1 MKIPFLK
8 NKSEALVVANGYI
21 EDTAKMRNAGRVET
35 TASSRGLTLNDRQ
48 ITRAYHNSPIARLV
62 VDLPADM
69 SLSKWRVW
77 RGDET
82 QNEAIEAAERGLDLQ
97 RKMIETLQM
106 ARKDGGA
113 ALLIGTADEDYSLP
127 LDVDNMGE
135 GDIEFLTVLS
145 RYMFSSIDFNLDT
158 GTAGFREATMFH
170 LTVVANPMGT
180 TTTVNPVDN
189 KSINQIHPS
198 RLVIVKGQSRFTRTT
213 SMSMDDYWGD
223 SVLQSVM
230 PAVDQ
235 LESWYDNTAQM
246 GFEAATPVLSV
257 GTQVPGPDGIL
268 TSSVRSDAEKLD
280 NAKLVSAINDFKGV
294 TGLTVL
300 NKDTMTYEIHQINFT
315 GIPDMVKE
323 FVTRLSAEAGIPSTI
338 LFGQSAQGLNA
349 TGDNELNIFAAR
361 IENIQNLTI
370 KPAMELLDLALLRH
384 VGISDELDYDW
395 NEVFESSDLDRARIF
410 AIESERVQ
418 RMIDAGTIELDQ
430 GKQIIQKLLVASRL
444 GVE

>member
-8 NKSEALVVANGYI
+8 EKSDAVVVANSYT
-21 EDTAKMRNAGRVET
+21 EDTAKMRNASRVT
-35 TASSRGLTLNDRQ
+35 TSASNRGLKMSERA
-48 ITRAYHNSPIARLV
+48 ITNAYHNSPIARLV

-69 SLSKWRVW
+69 ALSKWRTW

-82 QNEAIEAAERGLDLQ
+82 QNETLEAAERGLDLQ
-97 RKMIETLQM
+97 RKMIETLQL

-113 ALLIGTADEDYSLP
+113 ALLIGTSDEDYSEP
-127 LDVDNMGE
+127 LNVDNMGE

-145 RYMFSSIDFNLDT
+145 RHMFSKIDINLDT
-158 GTAGFREATMFH
+158 GTPGFREAIMFH
-170 LTVVANPMGT
+170 LTMIANPAGST
-180 TTTVNPVDN
+180 SNRDSSN
-189 KSINQIHPS
+189 KTITEIHPS
-198 RLVIVKGQSRFTRTT
+198 RLVIVKGQPRFTRTAT
-213 SMSMDDYWGD
+213 MSMDDYWGD

-230 PAVDQ
+230 AGIDQ

-246 GFEAATPVLSV
+246 GFEAATPVLAM
-257 GTQVPGPDGIL
+257 GTAVPGPDGIL
-268 TSSVRSDAEKLD
+268 TNAVKTDEEKLD
-280 NAKLVSAINDFKGV
+280 TVKLLTAINDFKGV

-361 IENIQNLTI
+361 IENIQNLII
-370 KPAMELLDLALLRH
+370 KPSLELLDTALLRH
-384 VGISDELDYDW
+384 AGISDELDYDW
-395 NEVFESSDLDRARIF
+395 DEVFESSDLDRARIF